1 MRKTLVLVVLGGLL
15 VSMVCFGGPLS
26 LCDYQSPETYL
37 ADMHLSFSYRYFDNP
52 ATVGTDVDSGRLAL
66 SYSQLA
72 DAPWMGYTFA
82 GTGEITLTQLRPSGG
97 LGQASG
103 TLRFYMSEELPFFAF
118 GGFETSMAT
127 GQLQMG
133 LELRTG
139 LGYGRFSDV
148 TPLAKAFSI
157 EEELLALDAI
167 PSPLDDAVLLAVAE
181 EIGRQAEYE
190 TIDDLVAAVEGPI
203 EAATGV
209 ELDALAILTIE
220 ETILATGD
228 ERYCGWAVQA
238 GIGYELLDPYA
249 GERDF
254 LLAVSTDAA
263 FAPEPGSQFLLRASF
278 SGPFEITEENTLSVT
293 ASYDYS
299 VNETTSLLASYSLQ
313 RIKPAEKDATD
324 SQSATLEV
332 AFDVG
337 EADVAVQLVVSKTAD
352 ATDWSEDLVISAAMD
367 LF

>member
-1 MRKTLVLVVLGGLL
+1 MRKTLVLVMLGGLL
-15 VSMVCFGGPLS
+15 GSMVCFGVSLS

-37 ADMHLSFSYRYFDNP
+37 ADMHLSFSYRYFDDP
-52 ATVGTDVDSGRLAL
+52 ATVGTDIDSGRLAL

-72 DAPWMGYTFA
+72 DAPSMGYTLA

-103 TLRFYMSEELPFFAF
+103 TLRFYLSEEMPYFAF
-118 GGFETSMAT
+118 GGFEASIAT
-127 GQLQMG
+127 GQPQPG
-133 LELRTG
+133 LEIRTG

-167 PSPLDDAVLLAVAE
+167 PASLDDAVLLAVAE

-190 TIDDLVAAVEGPI
+190 TIDDLVAAVEGLI

-209 ELDALAILTIE
+209 ELDALAILTVE
-220 ETILATGD
+220 EIILETGD

-238 GIGYELLDPYA
+238 GIGYELLDPY
-249 GERDF
+249 GGGRDF
-254 LLAVSTDAA
+254 LLAASADAA
-263 FAPEPGSQFLLRASF
+263 LAPAPDSQLLLRASF
-278 SGPFEITEENTLSVT
+278 SGPFEITEENTLSIK
-293 ASYDYS
+293 ASYDYA
-299 VNETTSLLASYSLQ
+299 VNERTTLLAGYSLQ
-313 RIKPAEKDATD
+313 RVKPAGKDATD

-332 AFDVG
+332 SLDVG
-337 EADVAVQLVVSKTAD
+337 QADVAVQLVVSKAAD
-352 ATDWSEDLVISAAMD
+352 ATGWSKDLVISAAMD